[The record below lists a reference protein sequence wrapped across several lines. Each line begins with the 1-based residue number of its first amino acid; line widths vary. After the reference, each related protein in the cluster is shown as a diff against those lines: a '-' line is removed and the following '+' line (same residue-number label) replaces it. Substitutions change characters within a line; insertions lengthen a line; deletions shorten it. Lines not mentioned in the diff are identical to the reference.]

1 MAKDPTGGSSGPRA
15 KGQLKAL
22 APLWRF
28 LAPYRGR
35 LALAGLCLIAAAG
48 AVLVLGQGVRHLVDW
63 GFADP
68 SGARLD
74 QAALGM
80 ILIVA
85 VLAGATAGRFY
96 LVSWLGE
103 RVSADI
109 RRAVFDRVL
118 SLSPA
123 FFETTRTGEILTR
136 LTSDTTLIQTV
147 VGSSMSQWLRNALM
161 FVGALAMLVASSPKL
176 AAVVLVLVPCVLV
189 PIVLFGRREKRLSR
203 AAQDRI
209 ADVGAYA
216 EETLNAIRTVQAFT
230 HESVDRR
237 RFAEHVSRAL
247 GSAERRIATRARLL
261 TLVIAL
267 AFSAITAVLWI
278 GGHEVLAGRMTAGD
292 LTAFVLYAVLVAT
305 AGASLS
311 ELWGDVQ
318 RAAGAAERL
327 LELIREVPDIAAP
340 AVPGPLPSPPRG
352 QVAFRD
358 VTFHYPARPD
368 RSALDG
374 LSFEVAPGETV
385 ALVGPS
391 GAGKTTLFQLL
402 LRSYDPAAGA
412 VLIDGVDLRRADPA
426 EVRRRIGV
434 VAQEPVVFS
443 ANAWENIRYGR
454 PEASDAE
461 VRAAAD
467 AALATEFLDKLP
479 EGFDT
484 FLGEKGVRLSGGQRQ
499 RLAIARAILRDPAIL
514 LLDEATS
521 ALDAESERAV
531 QTALDRLSKGRTT
544 LVIAHRLATVLSA
557 DRIIVI
563 DEGKVVATGTH
574 ASLVGERGLY
584 ARLAALQFGAP
595 TPAQH
600 AAAQ

>member
-1 MAKDPTGGSSGPRA
+1 MAKQPAGGSDTVRP

-22 APLWRF
+22 APLWGFMR
-28 LAPYRGR
+28 PYRGR
-35 LALAGLCLIAAAG
+35 VVLASVCLLLAAA

-63 GFADP
+63 GFNDA
-68 SGARLD
+68 SGHRLD

-80 ILIVA
+80 IAIVV

-147 VGSSMSQWLRNALM
+147 VGSSISQWLRNALM

-176 AAVVLVLVPCVLV
+176 AGIVLVLVPCVLV
-189 PIVLFGRREKRLSR
+189 PIILFGRREKRLSR
-203 AAQDRI
+203 TAQDRI

-216 EETLNAIRTVQAFT
+216 EETINAIRTVQAFT
-230 HESVDRR
+230 HEAIDRQ
-237 RFAEHVSRAL
+237 RFADHVAAAL
-247 GSAERRIATRARLL
+247 ASAQRRIATRARLL

-267 AFSAITAVLWI
+267 AFSAITGVLWI
-278 GGHEVLAGRMTAGD
+278 GGHEVLAGRMTPGD
-292 LTAFVLYAVLVAT
+292 LTAFVLYAVLVAS

-327 LELIREVPDIAAP
+327 LELVQEVPDIAAP
-340 AVPGPLPSPPRG
+340 AKPVALPVPPLGRVG
-352 QVAFRD
+352 FRD

-368 RSALDG
+368 RSALDH
-374 LSFEVAPGETV
+374 LSFEVEPGETV

-402 LRSYDPAAGA
+402 LRSYDPAQGT
-412 VLIDGVDLRRADPA
+412 VTIDGVDLRDADPA

-434 VAQEPVVFS
+434 VAQEPVVFG
-443 ANAWENIRYGR
+443 ADAWENIRYGR

-467 AALATEFLDKLP
+467 AALATDFLDKLP
-479 EGFDT
+479 KGFDT

-531 QTALDRLSKGRTT
+531 QVALERLSQGRTT

-574 ASLVGERGLY
+574 GSLVRENGLY
-584 ARLAALQFGAP
+584 ARLAALQFGEP
-595 TPAQH
+595 SI
-600 AAAQ
+600 AAQ

>member
-1 MAKDPTGGSSGPRA
+1 MANEPVGGNDTARP

-22 APLWRF
+22 APLWGFMR
-28 LAPYRGR
+28 PYRAR
-35 LALAGLCLIAAAG
+35 VVLAAVCLLLAAG
-48 AVLVLGQGVRHLVDW
+48 AVLILGQGVRHLVDW
-63 GFADP
+63 GFNDP
-68 SGARLD
+68 SGTRLN

-80 ILIVA
+80 IAIVV
-85 VLAGATAGRFY
+85 VLAGATSGRFY

-147 VGSSMSQWLRNALM
+147 VGSSISQWLRNALM

-176 AAVVLVLVPCVLV
+176 ASIVLLLVPCVLV
-189 PIVLFGRREKRLSR
+189 PIILFGRREKRLSR

-216 EETLNAIRTVQAFT
+216 EETINAIRTVQAFT
-230 HESVDRR
+230 HEAVDRR
-237 RFAEHVSRAL
+237 RFAGHVAAAL
-247 GSAERRIATRARLL
+247 ASAQKRIATRARLL

-278 GGHEVLAGRMTAGD
+278 GGHEVLAGRMTPGD
-292 LTAFVLYAVLVAT
+292 LTAFVLYAVLVAS

-327 LELIREVPDIAAP
+327 LELIQEVPEIAAP
-340 AVPGPLPSPPRG
+340 AVPTALPVPPQGRVG
-352 QVAFRD
+352 FRD

-368 RSALDG
+368 RSALDH
-374 LSFEVAPGETV
+374 LSFEVEPGETV

-402 LRSYDPAAGA
+402 LRSYDPAEGA
-412 VLIDGVDLRRADPA
+412 VLIDGVDLREADPA

-434 VAQEPVVFS
+434 VAQEPVVFGAS
-443 ANAWENIRYGR
+443 AWENIRYGR
-454 PEASDAE
+454 PDASDAE
-461 VRAAAD
+461 IRAAAD
-467 AALATEFLDKLP
+467 AAMATEFLDKLP
-479 EGFDT
+479 NGFDT

-531 QTALDRLSKGRTT
+531 QVALDRLSKGRTT

-574 ASLVGERGLY
+574 GSLVGENGLY
-584 ARLAALQFGAP
+584 ARLAALQFGEP
-595 TPAQH
+595 SI
-600 AAAQ
+600 AAQ

>member
-1 MAKDPTGGSSGPRA
+1 MANKPAGGSDTVRP

-22 APLWRF
+22 APLWGFMR
-28 LAPYRGR
+28 PYRGR
-35 LALAGLCLIAAAG
+35 VVLAAVCLLLASA
-48 AVLVLGQGVRHLVDW
+48 AVLILGQGVRHLVDW
-63 GFADP
+63 GFNDA
-68 SGARLD
+68 SGHRLD

-80 ILIVA
+80 IAIVI

-147 VGSSMSQWLRNALM
+147 VGSSISQWLRNALM

-176 AAVVLVLVPCVLV
+176 ASIVLVLVPCVLV
-189 PIVLFGRREKRLSR
+189 PIILFGRREKRLSR
-203 AAQDRI
+203 TAQDRI

-216 EETLNAIRTVQAFT
+216 EETINAIRTVLAFT
-230 HESVDRR
+230 LEAVDRR
-237 RFAEHVSRAL
+237 RFADHVAAAL
-247 GSAERRIATRARLL
+247 GSAQKRIATRARLL

-267 AFSAITAVLWI
+267 AFSAITGVLWI
-278 GGHEVLAGRMTAGD
+278 GGHEVLAGRMTPGD
-292 LTAFVLYAVLVAT
+292 LTAFVLYAVLVAS

-327 LELIREVPDIAAP
+327 LELVQEVPDIAAP
-340 AVPGPLPSPPRG
+340 AAPVAMPVPPQGRVG
-352 QVAFRD
+352 FTD

-368 RSALDG
+368 RSALDH
-374 LSFEVAPGETV
+374 LSFEVEPGETV

-402 LRSYDPAAGA
+402 LRSYDPAQGT
-412 VLIDGVDLRRADPA
+412 VTIDGVDLRDADPA

-434 VAQEPVVFS
+434 VAQEPVVFG
-443 ANAWENIRYGR
+443 ADAWENIRYGR

-467 AALATEFLDKLP
+467 AALATDFLDKLP
-479 EGFDT
+479 NGFDT

-531 QTALDRLSKGRTT
+531 QVALDRLSKGRTT

-557 DRIIVI
+557 DRIIVS

-574 ASLVGERGLY
+574 GSLVRENGLY
-584 ARLAALQFGAP
+584 ARLAALQFGEP
-595 TPAQH
+595 NI
-600 AAAQ
+600 AAQ

>member
-1 MAKDPTGGSSGPRA
+1 MARNVTGGSDSLRP

-22 APLWRF
+22 APLWGFMR
-28 LAPYRGR
+28 PYRGR
-35 LALAGLCLIAAAG
+35 VALAALCLLLAAG

-63 GFADP
+63 GFADR

-80 ILIVA
+80 IGIV
-85 VLAGATAGRFY
+85 VILAAATAGRFY

-147 VGSSMSQWLRNALM
+147 VGSSISQWLRNALM

-176 AAVVLVLVPCVLV
+176 AGIVLLLVPCVLV
-189 PIVLFGRREKRLSR
+189 PIILFGRREKRLSR

-230 HESVDRR
+230 HEAVDRK
-237 RFAEHVSRAL
+237 RFGEHVAAAL

-261 TLVIAL
+261 TLVITL
-267 AFSAITAVLWI
+267 AFGAITAVLWI
-278 GGHEVLAGRMTAGD
+278 GGHEVLDGRMTPGD
-292 LTAFVLYAVLVAT
+292 LTAFVLYAVLVAS

-327 LELIREVPDIAAP
+327 LELLAEVPQISAPATAAP
-340 AVPGPLPSPPRG
+340 LPEPPEGR
-352 QVAFRD
+352 VAFRD

-368 RSALDG
+368 RSALDR

-402 LRSYDPAAGA
+402 LRSYDPAQGQ
-412 VLIDGVDLRRADPA
+412 VLIDGVDLRDADPT

-434 VAQEPVVFS
+434 VAQEPVVFG

-454 PEASDAE
+454 PDATDAE

-467 AALATEFLDKLP
+467 AALASEFLDKLP
-479 EGFDT
+479 NGFDT

-531 QTALDRLSKGRTT
+531 QLALERLSKGRTT
-544 LVIAHRLATVLSA
+544 LVIAHRLATVLEA
-557 DRIIVI
+557 DRIVVI
-563 DEGKVVATGTH
+563 DQGRVVATGTH
-574 ASLVGERGLY
+574 ASLIKEQGLY
-584 ARLAALQFGAP
+584 ARLAALQFGEP
-595 TPAQH
+595 GI
-600 AAAQ
+600 AAQ

>member
-1 MAKDPTGGSSGPRA
+1 MANKPAGGSDTVRP

-22 APLWRF
+22 APLWGFMR
-28 LAPYRGR
+28 PYRGR
-35 LALAGLCLIAAAG
+35 VVLAAVCLLLASA
-48 AVLVLGQGVRHLVDW
+48 AVLILGQGVRHLVDW
-63 GFADP
+63 GFNDA
-68 SGARLD
+68 SGHRLD

-80 ILIVA
+80 IAIVI

-147 VGSSMSQWLRNALM
+147 VGSSISQWLRNALM

-176 AAVVLVLVPCVLV
+176 ASIVLVLVPCVLV
-189 PIVLFGRREKRLSR
+189 PIILFGRREKRLSR
-203 AAQDRI
+203 TAQDRI

-216 EETLNAIRTVQAFT
+216 EETINAIRTVQAFT
-230 HESVDRR
+230 HEAVDRR
-237 RFAEHVSRAL
+237 RFADHVAAAL
-247 GSAERRIATRARLL
+247 GSAQKRIATRARLL

-267 AFSAITAVLWI
+267 AFSAITGVLWI
-278 GGHEVLAGRMTAGD
+278 GGHEVLAGRMTPGD
-292 LTAFVLYAVLVAT
+292 LTAFVLYAVLVAS

-327 LELIREVPDIAAP
+327 LELVQEVPDIAAP
-340 AVPGPLPSPPRG
+340 AAPVAMPVPPQGRVG
-352 QVAFRD
+352 FTD

-368 RSALDG
+368 RSALDH
-374 LSFEVAPGETV
+374 LSFEVEPGETV

-402 LRSYDPAAGA
+402 LRSYDPAQGT
-412 VLIDGVDLRRADPA
+412 VTIDGVDLRDADPA

-434 VAQEPVVFS
+434 VAQEPVVFG
-443 ANAWENIRYGR
+443 ADAWENIRYGR

-467 AALATEFLDKLP
+467 AALATDFLDKLP
-479 EGFDT
+479 NGFDT

-531 QTALDRLSKGRTT
+531 QVALDRLSKGRTT

-574 ASLVGERGLY
+574 GSLVRENGLY
-584 ARLAALQFGAP
+584 ARLAALQFGEP
-595 TPAQH
+595 NI
-600 AAAQ
+600 AAQ

>member
-1 MAKDPTGGSSGPRA
+1 MAKQPVGGSNTLRP

-22 APLWRF
+22 APLWGFMR
-28 LAPYRGR
+28 PYRGR
-35 LALAGLCLIAAAG
+35 VVLAAVCLLLASA

-63 GFADP
+63 GFNDA
-68 SGARLD
+68 SGHRLD

-80 ILIVA
+80 IAIVI

-147 VGSSMSQWLRNALM
+147 VGSSISQWLRNALM

-176 AAVVLVLVPCVLV
+176 ASIVLVLVPCVLV
-189 PIVLFGRREKRLSR
+189 PIILFGRREKRLSR
-203 AAQDRI
+203 TAQDRI

-216 EETLNAIRTVQAFT
+216 EETINAIRTVQAFT
-230 HESVDRR
+230 HEAVDRQ
-237 RFAEHVSRAL
+237 RFADHVAAAL
-247 GSAERRIATRARLL
+247 GSAQKRIATRARLL

-267 AFSAITAVLWI
+267 AFSAITGVLWI
-278 GGHEVLAGRMTAGD
+278 GGHEVLAGRMTPGD
-292 LTAFVLYAVLVAT
+292 LTAFVLYAVLVAS

-327 LELIREVPDIAAP
+327 LELVQEVPDIAAP
-340 AVPGPLPSPPRG
+340 AAPVAMPVPPLGRVG
-352 QVAFRD
+352 FKD

-368 RSALDG
+368 RSALDH
-374 LSFEVAPGETV
+374 LSFEVEPGETV

-402 LRSYDPAAGA
+402 LRSYDPAQGT
-412 VLIDGVDLRRADPA
+412 VTIDGVDLRDADPA

-434 VAQEPVVFS
+434 VAQEPVVFG
-443 ANAWENIRYGR
+443 ADAWENIRYGR

-467 AALATEFLDKLP
+467 AAMATDFLDKLP
-479 EGFDT
+479 NGFDT

-531 QTALDRLSKGRTT
+531 QVALDRLSKGRTT

-574 ASLVGERGLY
+574 GSLVRENGLY
-584 ARLAALQFGAP
+584 ARLAALQFGEP
-595 TPAQH
+595 NV
-600 AAAQ
+600 AAQ

>member
-1 MAKDPTGGSSGPRA
+1 MANEPAGGSDAARP

-22 APLWRF
+22 APLWGFMR
-28 LAPYRGR
+28 PYRGR
-35 LALAGLCLIAAAG
+35 VVLAAVCLLLAAG

-63 GFADP
+63 GFNDA
-68 SGARLD
+68 SGTRLD

-80 ILIVA
+80 IVIVV

-147 VGSSMSQWLRNALM
+147 VGSSISQWLRNALM
-161 FVGALAMLVASSPKL
+161 FIGALAMLVASSPKL
-176 AAVVLVLVPCVLV
+176 ASIVLLLVPCVLV
-189 PIVLFGRREKRLSR
+189 PIILFGRREKRLSR

-216 EETLNAIRTVQAFT
+216 EETINAIRTVQAFT
-230 HESVDRR
+230 HEAVDRR
-237 RFAEHVSRAL
+237 RFADHVAAAL
-247 GSAERRIATRARLL
+247 GSAQKRIATRARLL

-278 GGHEVLAGRMTAGD
+278 GGHEVLAGRMTPGD

-327 LELIREVPDIAAP
+327 LELVQEIPDIAAP
-340 AVPGPLPSPPRG
+340 IAPVALPVPPLGRIG
-352 QVAFRD
+352 FRD

-368 RSALDG
+368 RSALDH
-374 LSFEVAPGETV
+374 LSFEVEPGETV

-402 LRSYDPAAGA
+402 LRSYDPAEGA
-412 VLIDGVDLRRADPA
+412 VLIDGVDLRDADPT

-434 VAQEPVVFS
+434 VAQEPVVFG
-443 ANAWENIRYGR
+443 ADAWENIRYGR
-454 PEASDAE
+454 PDASDAE

-467 AALATEFLDKLP
+467 AAMATEFLDKLP
-479 EGFDT
+479 NGFDT

-531 QTALDRLSKGRTT
+531 QVALGHLSKGRTT

-557 DRIIVI
+557 DRIVVI
-563 DEGKVVATGTH
+563 DQGKVVATGTH
-574 ASLVGERGLY
+574 DSLVREHGLY
-584 ARLAALQFGAP
+584 ARLAALQFGEP
-595 TPAQH
+595 TI
-600 AAAQ
+600 AAQ

>member
-1 MAKDPTGGSSGPRA
+1 
-15 KGQLKAL
+15 
-22 APLWRF
+22 
-28 LAPYRGR
+28 
-35 LALAGLCLIAAAG
+35 
-48 AVLVLGQGVRHLVDW
+48 
-63 GFADP
+63 
-68 SGARLD
+68 
-74 QAALGM
+74 
-80 ILIVA
+80 
-85 VLAGATAGRFY
+85 
-96 LVSWLGE
+96 VSWLGE

-147 VGSSMSQWLRNALM
+147 VGSSISQWLRNALM

-176 AAVVLVLVPCVLV
+176 ASIVLLLVPCVLV
-189 PIVLFGRREKRLSR
+189 PIILFGRREKRLSR

-216 EETLNAIRTVQAFT
+216 EETINAIRTVQAFT
-230 HESVDRR
+230 HEAVDRE
-237 RFAEHVSRAL
+237 RFAAHVAAAL
-247 GSAERRIATRARLL
+247 GSAEKRIATRARLL
-261 TLVIAL
+261 TLVITL

-278 GGHEVLAGRMTAGD
+278 GGHEVLDGLMTPGD
-292 LTAFVLYAVLVAT
+292 LTAFVLYAVLVAS

-327 LELIREVPDIAAP
+327 LELIQEVPEIAAP
-340 AVPGPLPSPPRG
+340 ATVTALPVPPLGRVG
-352 QVAFRD
+352 FRD

-368 RSALDG
+368 RSALDH
-374 LSFEVAPGETV
+374 LSFDVEPGETV

-402 LRSYDPAAGA
+402 LRSYDPAEG
-412 VLIDGVDLRRADPA
+412 VVSIDGVDLRDADPA
-426 EVRRRIGV
+426 DVRRRIGV
-434 VAQEPVVFS
+434 VAQEPVVFG

-454 PEASDAE
+454 PEATDAE

-467 AALATEFLDKLP
+467 AAVATDFLDKLP
-479 EGFDT
+479 SGFDT

-531 QTALDRLSKGRTT
+531 QVALDRLSKGRTT

-574 ASLVGERGLY
+574 SSLVRENGLY
-584 ARLAALQFGAP
+584 ARLAALQFGEP
-595 TPAQH
+595 TV
-600 AAAQ
+600 AAQ

>member
-1 MAKDPTGGSSGPRA
+1 MARQPIGGTETLRP

-22 APLWRF
+22 APLWGFMR
-28 LAPYRGR
+28 PYRGR
-35 LALAGLCLIAAAG
+35 VVLAAICLLLASA

-63 GFADP
+63 GFNDA
-68 SGARLD
+68 SGHRLD

-80 ILIVA
+80 IAIVI

-147 VGSSMSQWLRNALM
+147 VGSSISQWLRNALM

-176 AAVVLVLVPCVLV
+176 ASIVLVLVPCVLV
-189 PIVLFGRREKRLSR
+189 PIILFGRREKRLSR
-203 AAQDRI
+203 TAQDRI

-216 EETLNAIRTVQAFT
+216 EETINAIRTVQAFT
-230 HESVDRR
+230 HEAVDRR
-237 RFAEHVSRAL
+237 RFADHVAAAL
-247 GSAERRIATRARLL
+247 GSAQKRIATRARLL

-267 AFSAITAVLWI
+267 AFSAITGVLWI
-278 GGHEVLAGRMTAGD
+278 GGHEVLAGRMTPGD
-292 LTAFVLYAVLVAT
+292 LTAFVLYAVLVAS

-327 LELIREVPDIAAP
+327 LELVQEVPDIAAP
-340 AVPGPLPSPPRG
+340 AAPVAMPVPPQGRVG
-352 QVAFRD
+352 FTD

-368 RSALDG
+368 RSALDH
-374 LSFEVAPGETV
+374 LSFEVEPGETV

-402 LRSYDPAAGA
+402 LRSYDPAQGT
-412 VLIDGVDLRRADPA
+412 VTIDGVDLRDADPA

-434 VAQEPVVFS
+434 VAQEPVVFG
-443 ANAWENIRYGR
+443 ADAWENIRYGR

-467 AALATEFLDKLP
+467 AALATDFLDKLP
-479 EGFDT
+479 NGFDT

-531 QTALDRLSKGRTT
+531 QVALDRLSKGRTT

-574 ASLVGERGLY
+574 GSLVRENGLY
-584 ARLAALQFGAP
+584 ARLAALQFGEP
-595 TPAQH
+595 NI
-600 AAAQ
+600 AAQ

>member
-1 MAKDPTGGSSGPRA
+1 MAKQPVGGSNTLRP

-22 APLWRF
+22 APLWGFMR
-28 LAPYRGR
+28 PYRGR
-35 LALAGLCLIAAAG
+35 VVLAAVCLLLASA

-63 GFADP
+63 GFNDA
-68 SGARLD
+68 SGHRLD

-80 ILIVA
+80 IAIVI

-147 VGSSMSQWLRNALM
+147 VGSSISQWLRNALM

-176 AAVVLVLVPCVLV
+176 ASIVLVLVPCVLV
-189 PIVLFGRREKRLSR
+189 PIILFGRREKRLSR
-203 AAQDRI
+203 TAQDRI

-216 EETLNAIRTVQAFT
+216 EETINAIRTVQAFT
-230 HESVDRR
+230 HEAVDRQ
-237 RFAEHVSRAL
+237 RFADHVAAAL
-247 GSAERRIATRARLL
+247 GSAQKRIATRARLL

-267 AFSAITAVLWI
+267 AFSAITGVLWI
-278 GGHEVLAGRMTAGD
+278 GGHEVLAGRMTPGD
-292 LTAFVLYAVLVAT
+292 LTAFVLYAVLVAS

-327 LELIREVPDIAAP
+327 LELVQEVPDIAAP
-340 AVPGPLPSPPRG
+340 AAPVAMPVPPLGRVG
-352 QVAFRD
+352 FKD

-368 RSALDG
+368 RSALDH
-374 LSFEVAPGETV
+374 LSFEVEPGETV

-402 LRSYDPAAGA
+402 LRSYDPAQGT
-412 VLIDGVDLRRADPA
+412 VTIDGVDLRDADPA

-434 VAQEPVVFS
+434 VAQEPVVFG
-443 ANAWENIRYGR
+443 ADAWENIRYGR

-467 AALATEFLDKLP
+467 AAMATDFLDKLP
-479 EGFDT
+479 NGFDT

-531 QTALDRLSKGRTT
+531 QVALDRLSKGRTT

-574 ASLVGERGLY
+574 GSLVRENGLY
-584 ARLAALQFGAP
+584 ARLAALQFGEP
-595 TPAQH
+595 NI
-600 AAAQ
+600 AAQ

>member
-1 MAKDPTGGSSGPRA
+1 MARQPIGGTEILRP

-22 APLWRF
+22 APLWGFMR
-28 LAPYRGR
+28 PYRAR
-35 LALAGLCLIAAAG
+35 VVMAAVCLLLAAG

-63 GFADP
+63 GFADK
-68 SGARLD
+68 SGTRLD

-80 ILIVA
+80 IAIVV

-147 VGSSMSQWLRNALM
+147 VGSSISQWLRNALM

-176 AAVVLVLVPCVLV
+176 ASIVLLLVPCVLV
-189 PIVLFGRREKRLSR
+189 PIILFGRREKRLSR

-216 EETLNAIRTVQAFT
+216 EETINAIRTVQAFT
-230 HESVDRR
+230 HEAVDRE
-237 RFAEHVSRAL
+237 RFAGHVAAAL
-247 GSAERRIATRARLL
+247 GSAQKRIATRARLL

-278 GGHEVLAGRMTAGD
+278 GGHEVLAGQMTPGD

-327 LELIREVPDIAAP
+327 LELIQEVPDIAAP
-340 AVPGPLPSPPRG
+340 AIATALPVPPLGRVG
-352 QVAFRD
+352 FRD

-368 RSALDG
+368 RSALDH
-374 LSFEVAPGETV
+374 LSFEVEPGETV

-402 LRSYDPAAGA
+402 LRSYDPAEG
-412 VLIDGVDLRRADPA
+412 VVSIDGVDLRDADPA
-426 EVRRRIGV
+426 DVRRRIGV
-434 VAQEPVVFS
+434 VAQEPVVFG

-454 PEASDAE
+454 PEASDDE

-467 AALATEFLDKLP
+467 AAMATEFLDRLP
-479 EGFDT
+479 AGFDT

-531 QTALDRLSKGRTT
+531 QVALDRLSKGRTT

-574 ASLVGERGLY
+574 SSLVRENGLY
-584 ARLAALQFGAP
+584 ARLAALQFGEP
-595 TPAQH
+595 NV
-600 AAAQ
+600 AAQ

>member
-1 MAKDPTGGSSGPRA
+1 MANTPAGGSDTVRP

-22 APLWRF
+22 APLWGFMR
-28 LAPYRGR
+28 PYRAR
-35 LALAGLCLIAAAG
+35 VALAAICLLLAAG

-63 GFADP
+63 GFADK
-68 SGARLD
+68 SGTRLD

-80 ILIVA
+80 IAIVV
-85 VLAGATAGRFY
+85 VLAGATSGRFY

-147 VGSSMSQWLRNALM
+147 VGSSISQWLRNALM

-176 AAVVLVLVPCVLV
+176 AGIVLLLVPCVLV
-189 PIVLFGRREKRLSR
+189 PIILFGRREKRLSR

-216 EETLNAIRTVQAFT
+216 EETINAIRTVQAFT
-230 HESVDRR
+230 HEAVDRQ
-237 RFAEHVSRAL
+237 RFAGHVAAAL
-247 GSAERRIATRARLL
+247 GSAEKRIATRARLL

-267 AFSAITAVLWI
+267 AFGAITAVLWI
-278 GGHEVLAGRMTAGD
+278 GGHEVLAGRMTPGD
-292 LTAFVLYAVLVAT
+292 LTAFVLYAVLVAS

-327 LELIREVPDIAAP
+327 LELIQEVPDIAAP
-340 AVPGPLPSPPRG
+340 AAPTALPVPPLGR
-352 QVAFRD
+352 VEFRD

-368 RSALDG
+368 QSALNH
-374 LSFEVAPGETV
+374 LSFTVQPGETV

-402 LRSYDPAAGA
+402 LRSYDPATGA
-412 VLIDGVDLRRADPA
+412 VTIDGVDLRDADPA

-434 VAQEPVVFS
+434 VAQEPMVFG
-443 ANAWENIRYGR
+443 ADAWENIRYGR

-467 AALATEFLDKLP
+467 AAMASEFLDKLP
-479 EGFDT
+479 NGFDT

-531 QTALDRLSKGRTT
+531 QVALDRLSKGRTT

-574 ASLVGERGLY
+574 GSLVGENGLY
-584 ARLAALQFGAP
+584 ARLAALQFGEP
-595 TPAQH
+595 TV
-600 AAAQ
+600 AAQ

>member
-1 MAKDPTGGSSGPRA
+1 MANEPVGGNDTARP

-22 APLWRF
+22 APLWGFMR
-28 LAPYRGR
+28 PYRAR
-35 LALAGLCLIAAAG
+35 VVLAAVCLLLAAG
-48 AVLVLGQGVRHLVDW
+48 AVLILGQGVRHLVDW
-63 GFADP
+63 GFNDP
-68 SGARLD
+68 SGTRLN

-80 ILIVA
+80 IAIVI
-85 VLAGATAGRFY
+85 VLAGATSGRFY

-103 RVSADI
+103 RISADI

-147 VGSSMSQWLRNALM
+147 VGSSISQWLRNALM
-161 FVGALAMLVASSPKL
+161 FIGALAMLVASSPKL
-176 AAVVLVLVPCVLV
+176 ASIVLLLVPCVLV
-189 PIVLFGRREKRLSR
+189 PIILFGRREKRLSR

-216 EETLNAIRTVQAFT
+216 EETINAIRTVQAFT
-230 HESVDRR
+230 HEAVDRQ
-237 RFAEHVSRAL
+237 RFAGHVAAAL
-247 GSAERRIATRARLL
+247 ASAQKRIATRARLL
-261 TLVIAL
+261 TLIIAL

-278 GGHEVLAGRMTAGD
+278 GGHEVLAGRMTPGD
-292 LTAFVLYAVLVAT
+292 LTAFVLYAVLVAS

-327 LELIREVPDIAAP
+327 LELIQEVPEIAAP
-340 AVPGPLPSPPRG
+340 AVPTALPVPPQGRVG
-352 QVAFRD
+352 FRD

-368 RSALDG
+368 RSALDH
-374 LSFEVAPGETV
+374 LSFEVEPGETV

-402 LRSYDPAAGA
+402 LRSYDPAEGA
-412 VLIDGVDLRRADPA
+412 VLIDGVDLREADPA

-434 VAQEPVVFS
+434 VAQEPVVFG

-454 PEASDAE
+454 PDASDAE

-467 AALATEFLDKLP
+467 AAMATEFLDKLP
-479 EGFDT
+479 NGFDT

-531 QTALDRLSKGRTT
+531 QVALDRLSKGRTT

-574 ASLVGERGLY
+574 GSLVGENGLY
-584 ARLAALQFGAP
+584 ARLAALQFGEP
-595 TPAQH
+595 SI
-600 AAAQ
+600 AAQ

>member
-1 MAKDPTGGSSGPRA
+1 MARQPIGGTETLRP

-22 APLWRF
+22 APLWGFMR
-28 LAPYRGR
+28 PYRGR
-35 LALAGLCLIAAAG
+35 VVLAAICLLLASA

-63 GFADP
+63 GFNDA
-68 SGARLD
+68 SGHRLD

-80 ILIVA
+80 IAIVI

-147 VGSSMSQWLRNALM
+147 VGSSISQWLRNALM

-176 AAVVLVLVPCVLV
+176 ASIVLLLVPCVLV
-189 PIVLFGRREKRLSR
+189 PIILFGRREKRLSR
-203 AAQDRI
+203 TAQDRI

-216 EETLNAIRTVQAFT
+216 EETINAIRTVQAFT
-230 HESVDRR
+230 HEAVDRE
-237 RFAEHVSRAL
+237 RFAGHVAAAL
-247 GSAERRIATRARLL
+247 GSAQKRIATRARLL

-267 AFSAITAVLWI
+267 AFSAITGVLWI
-278 GGHEVLAGRMTAGD
+278 GGHEVLAGQMTPGD

-327 LELIREVPDIAAP
+327 LELIQEVPEIAAP
-340 AVPGPLPSPPRG
+340 ATVTPLPVPPLGRVG
-352 QVAFRD
+352 FRD

-368 RSALDG
+368 RSALDH
-374 LSFEVAPGETV
+374 LSFEVEPGETV

-402 LRSYDPAAGA
+402 LRSYDPAEGG
-412 VLIDGVDLRRADPA
+412 VSIDGVDLRDADPA

-434 VAQEPVVFS
+434 VAQEPVVFG

-467 AALATEFLDKLP
+467 AAMATEFLDKLP
-479 EGFDT
+479 NGFDT

-531 QTALDRLSKGRTT
+531 QVALDRLSKGRTT

-574 ASLVGERGLY
+574 NSLVRENGLY
-584 ARLAALQFGAP
+584 SRLAALQFGEP
-595 TPAQH
+595 NV
-600 AAAQ
+600 AAQ

>member
-1 MAKDPTGGSSGPRA
+1 MANKPAGGSETLRP

-22 APLWRF
+22 APLWGFMR
-28 LAPYRGR
+28 PYRGR
-35 LALAGLCLIAAAG
+35 MALAAVCLLLASA
-48 AVLVLGQGVRHLVDW
+48 AVLILGQGVRHLVDW
-63 GFADP
+63 GFNDS
-68 SGARLD
+68 SGHRLN

-80 ILIVA
+80 VAIVA

-123 FFETTRTGEILTR
+123 FFEATRTGEILTR

-147 VGSSMSQWLRNALM
+147 VGSSISQWLRNALM

-176 AAVVLVLVPCVLV
+176 ASIVLVLVPCVLV

-203 AAQDRI
+203 TAQDRI

-216 EETLNAIRTVQAFT
+216 EETINAIRTVQAFT
-230 HESVDRR
+230 HEAVDRQ
-237 RFAEHVSRAL
+237 RFADHVTAAM
-247 GSAERRIATRARLL
+247 GSAEKRIATRARLL
-261 TLVIAL
+261 TLVITL

-278 GGHEVLAGRMTAGD
+278 GGHEVLAGRMTPGD
-292 LTAFVLYAVLVAT
+292 LTAFVLYAVLVAS

-327 LELIREVPDIAAP
+327 LELVQEVPDIAAP
-340 AVPGPLPSPPRG
+340 AAPVAMPVPPLGRVG
-352 QVAFRD
+352 FRD

-368 RSALDG
+368 QSALDH
-374 LSFEVAPGETV
+374 LSFEVEPGETV

-402 LRSYDPAAGA
+402 LRSYDPAQGT
-412 VLIDGVDLRRADPA
+412 VTIDGVDLRDADPTGI
-426 EVRRRIGV
+426 RRRIGV
-434 VAQEPVVFS
+434 VAQEPVVFG

-467 AALATEFLDKLP
+467 AAMATEFLDKLP
-479 EGFDT
+479 NGFDT
-484 FLGEKGVRLSGGQRQ
+484 FLGEKGVRLFGGQRQ

-531 QTALDRLSKGRTT
+531 QVALDRLSKGRTT

-557 DRIIVI
+557 DRIVVI
-563 DEGKVVATGTH
+563 DQGKVVAVGTH
-574 ASLVGERGLY
+574 NSLVRENGLY
-584 ARLAALQFGAP
+584 ARLAALQFGEP
-595 TPAQH
+595 NV
-600 AAAQ
+600 AAQ